1 MALIMAH
8 LDDTAFRGS
17 SLCVVGNINRD
28 IKTAPLRAGDRLFRD
43 GETSVSAVRETMG
56 GGGAN
61 SACIAA
67 ALGARVAFLGKV
79 GTDALGERLEET
91 LRRRGV
97 APFLA
102 KDRAVATGTS
112 INLTFQDG
120 QRHFLS
126 CLPNN
131 EALQFIELD
140 LRGLDGFDHLYRA
153 DVWFSRSMLLG
164 GNAALF
170 QAARSRG
177 MTVSLDLN
185 WDPRW
190 GVGDAQEIRER
201 KEALR
206 ATLRWVNI
214 VHGNA
219 RELNEFAGSP
229 DLPTTLGRLE
239 GWGAESVVVHQG
251 AQGAGYYHKGEW
263 TTEAAVPVARQV
275 NTTGT
280 GDVLSVCWML
290 LHAESDTHAK
300 LRLANGIV
308 SEFIE
313 GKREMIPAVE

>member
-1 MALIMAH
+1 MNE
-8 LDDTAFRGS
+8 TAFRGS

-28 IKTAPLRAGDRLFRD
+28 IKTAPLRASDQLFRD
-43 GETSVSAVRETMG
+43 GETSVPALRETIG

-79 GTDALGERLEET
+79 GADALGARLEGT
-91 LRRRGV
+91 LRRGGV

-102 KDRAVATGTS
+102 KDRAVSTGTS
-112 INLTFQDG
+112 INLTFDDG
-120 QRHFLS
+120 HRHFVS

-131 EALQFIELD
+131 EALQFTDLD
-140 LRGLDGFDHLYRA
+140 LQGLSGFDHLYRA
-153 DVWFSRSMLLG
+153 DVWFSGPMLFG
-164 GNAALF
+164 GNGSLF

-206 ATLRWVNI
+206 AALAWVNI

-219 RELNEFAGSP
+219 RELNEFAGSS

-239 GWGAESVVVHQG
+239 SWGVESVVVHQG
-251 AQGAGYYHKGEW
+251 GQGAGYYCKGTW
-263 TTEAAVPVARQV
+263 MTEPAVPVERQV

-290 LHAESDTHAK
+290 LRAELDTRAK
-300 LRLANGIV
+300 LKLANRVV

-313 GKREMIPAVE
+313 GQREMIPTVE

>member
-1 MALIMAH
+1 M
-8 LDDTAFRGS
+8 DVTAFRGS

-28 IKTAPLRAGDRLFRD
+28 IKTAPLRMGDQLLRD
-43 GETSVSAVRETMG
+43 GETSVSALRETIG

-79 GTDALGERLEET
+79 GADGLGARLEET
-91 LRRRGV
+91 LRRCGI

-102 KDRAVATGTS
+102 KDPAVATGTS
-112 INLTFQDG
+112 INLTFHDG

-131 EALQFIELD
+131 EALQFTDLD
-140 LRGLDGFDHLYRA
+140 LRGLAGFDHLYRA
-153 DVWFSRSMLLG
+153 DVWFSKPMLFG

-170 QAARSRG
+170 QAARGRG

-201 KEALR
+201 KEAVR
-206 ATLRWVNI
+206 AALGWVNI

-219 RELNEFAGSP
+219 RELNEFAGSA
-229 DLPTTLGRLE
+229 DLRTTLSRLE
-239 GWGAESVVVHQG
+239 SWGVESVVVHQG
-251 AQGAGYYHKGEW
+251 AHGAAYYRKGEW
-263 TTEAAVPVARQV
+263 TTESAAPVARQV

-290 LHAESDTHAK
+290 LRAESNTQAK
-300 LRLANGIV
+300 LKLANGIV